1 MITEI
6 VLLAGIIFLLLVF
19 FYKQR
24 RQEFELLQVEFS
36 AAATSL
42 PEMSGERQ
50 PIILRGV
57 PVPPILTAERLGQ
70 IPRLDEFPL
79 VAGSGTARLG
89 PYRRAPG
96 SVFPEWQLSG
106 QPICSADAGEVLAT
120 ELALP
125 LWVDRTLRDVAL
137 DLGGWS
143 FATSMVSRV
152 ALGGHGLQRVL
163 PAVLC
168 ILPTEGTYVVSLV
181 SASSEPFLPVGWAT
195 ANPRYP
201 RLYTVNDT
209 PMVGEI
215 KYLDI
220 IVRPGT
226 MLCLPAQTVFSMEP
240 KEVGKF
246 SAALMLEVHSPVS
259 RLAKLLA

>member
-1 MITEI
+1 MLTEL
-6 VLLAGIIFLLLVF
+6 VLLVGILFLLLVF

-24 RQEFELLQVEFS
+24 RKEIELLQVEFTAG
-36 AAATSL
+36 AAI
-42 PEMSGERQ
+42 PEMAGERQ

-57 PVPPILTAERLGQ
+57 PTPPILTAERLEQ

-79 VAGSGTARLG
+79 IAGSGTARLG

-96 SVFPEWQLSG
+96 TVLPDNQAVG
-106 QPICSADAGEVLAT
+106 KPILAEEAGEVLAV

-125 LWVDRTLRDVAL
+125 LWVERTLQDVAL

-143 FATSMVSRV
+143 FATSFTTSVM
-152 ALGGHGLQRVL
+152 LGGRGLQRVI
-163 PAVLC
+163 PSVLC
-168 ILPTEGTYVVSLV
+168 FLPTEGTYVVSLV
-181 SASSEPFLPVGWAT
+181 SPSSEPFLPARWEAE
-195 ANPRYP
+195 PRYP
-201 RLYTVNDT
+201 HLYTINDT

-215 KYLDI
+215 NYLDL

-226 MLCLPAQTVFSMEP
+226 MLCLPAQTVFSIEP

-246 SAALMLEVHSPVS
+246 NAAVMIEIHSPVS
-259 RLAKLLA
+259 RLAKILANA